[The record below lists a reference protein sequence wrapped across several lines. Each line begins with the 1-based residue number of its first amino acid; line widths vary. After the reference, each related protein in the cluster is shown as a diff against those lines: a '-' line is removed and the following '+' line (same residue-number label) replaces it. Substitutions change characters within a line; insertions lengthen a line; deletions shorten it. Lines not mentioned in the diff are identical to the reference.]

1 MAWLNF
7 GSVQYVCAW
16 QYTLCIYIIYMLSFF
31 RSHCGSRFLLTFI
44 CFVVWALSAQ
54 DVTQVTLQTLS
65 VHCHIRGGGYVAD
78 SRREFA
84 TGPPPHYA
92 GRHMKGG
99 GLFFPHTWS
108 NPHEKKYCHIKG
120 GGCGEIPAGF
130 VILMWQGG
138 RWAKLENNH
147 IGTINTNCKSVT
159 FVCLVL
165 HV

>member
-65 VHCHIRGGGYVAD
+65 VHCHI
-78 SRREFA
+78 
-84 TGPPPHYA
+84 
-92 GRHMKGG
+92 KGG
-99 GLFFPHTWS
+99 GLCGRFPAGIRHRAPPPIMRVATWRGGPFFSLHTWS

-130 VILMWQGG
+130 CYPGVAGKAVGG
-138 RWAKLENNH
+138 NWKTTTLEQ
-147 IGTINTNCKSVT
+147 
-159 FVCLVL
+159 
-165 HV
+165 